1 MAIFRLTDPAADHIL
16 VLRVRQQGGQNPKLN
31 NKG

>member
-1 MAIFRLTDPAADHIL
+1 LTDPAADHIL

-31 NKG
+31 TPG